1 MVCFDR
7 LRKAPLYL
15 RKLKL
20 YGFKSFADRTELE
33 FDPKLLAIV
42 GPNGCGKSNIV
53 DAILWGLGE
62 HNPRNLR
69 AESAADVIFAG
80 SARRKGLGYAE
91 VQLLFDNE
99 DGALPFPAAEV
110 AVTRRV
116 TQDGQG
122 EYLINGK
129 SCRQKDIVDLFADT
143 GLGRTGY
150 AIVSQREVDAVLS
163 AHPEVRRALLDE
175 AAGVQRFRAR
185 REDTVKR
192 LEQASYHLQRAQ
204 DLLNEIERQIKP
216 MESQAADAIAYR
228 EARDRLRQLEVGLLL
243 RDVHRLAES
252 TKRLE
257 ADLGD
262 LALEL
267 DRVDTAILEGE
278 QRARVIAD
286 SVVDA
291 EKELD
296 RVRGLQQAAH
306 TEAER
311 ADSKLALATQR
322 LDSLRA
328 LLTSHEEHAV
338 AAASEAQRLTEELAR
353 AEERLERAKQELA
366 AHAPSLD
373 AELLERLNAEL
384 AARLEELAAVRRA
397 EMEYNR
403 LEAERKQ
410 GVLQI
415 CRLRDEATE
424 LRRRQNNLSA
434 LSSELQQAYEQA
446 SNALSH
452 AQVEAE
458 AAAQEA
464 EQLTEQRQQLLAE
477 VASAEREHAARRATL
492 QALHSAIPGDACGIL
507 LEQGLA
513 EGAPRLAAKIRV
525 GSEYRKALDAA
536 LGPSAAALLSQ
547 SPESADRLLD
557 ALATLDRGRGMV
569 AYPTRAEAGHQE
581 ALRAEAAAAGA
592 LGLAE
597 DFVEAEEPC
606 RGVVRRLLHGIV
618 VARDRSSARDL
629 TNLHGDWRRI
639 VTLSGEVIYREGL
652 AEAGDFLGRVV
663 IEAELREIAEQA
675 EADKVKVEA
684 LQIRV
689 REVEQSL
696 GIALSKRSEANRRL
710 EEAREAAEQSGAKV
724 QEAQGELRFLSER
737 VERLEAQIH
746 EQSQRLQQDIEPVD
760 PHAVEKLE
768 VEISDLRAQIASL
781 EADARRSDRDR
792 EVLAERVRET
802 ESEVARL
809 KTRLAESEVARE
821 EGLAKQQ
828 ELTRQIEQAEAER
841 LELEAL
847 RRAAEA
853 AKQEA
858 DSAYEAARVA
868 RAELLEE
875 SFQATETVKSLRLDR
890 EAMLNRNH
898 DLELERAKAEIR
910 RSNALKSLAEEHEIS
925 EEEAEEMLRDF
936 RLPEGAI
943 SEAAAL
949 RRELRRLGDV
959 NLGAVEALEAL
970 KERRDSLVTQRDDLH
985 ESRDRIL
992 AAMQEIEA
1000 ATKSRFLE
1008 TFEAVSREFE
1018 AVFARLFAGG
1028 IGQLKLTNPDDVM
1041 SSGVDIEVQL
1051 PGKRR
1056 QKMELLSGGERAL
1069 TAIAL
1074 LFSLLRVRPSPL
1086 CILDEVDAPLDG
1098 RNVERFCEMLR
1109 EFAEEMQFL
1118 VVTHNAVT
1126 IEAAQVW
1133 YGVTMQEP
1141 GVSTVVPFGRG
1152 ARAVVSA
1159 SV

>member
-99 DGALPFPAAEV
+99 DGALPYPAAEV
-110 AVTRRV
+110 CVTRRV

-129 SCRQKDIVDLFADT
+129 ACRQKDIVDLFADT

-163 AHPEVRRALLDE
+163 AQPEQRRALLDE

-185 REDTVKR
+185 REETVKR

-216 MESQAADAIAYR
+216 MERQAADAIAYR

-243 RDVHRLAES
+243 RDLHRLAES
-252 TKRLE
+252 TRRLQL
-257 ADLGD
+257 DLGD
-262 LALEL
+262 LSGELE
-267 DRVDTAILEGE
+267 RVDAAILQGE
-278 QRARVIAD
+278 ERARLIAD
-286 SVVDA
+286 ALVDA

-296 RVRGLQQAAH
+296 RVRSIQQGAH

-311 ADSKLALATQR
+311 AESKLALAAER
-322 LDSLRA
+322 LASLRA
-328 LLTSHEEHAV
+328 LLTSHEEHDAV
-338 AAASEAQRLTEELAR
+338 ATTEIQRLREELQL
-353 AEERLERAKQELA
+353 AEERLEHARQELA
-366 AHAPSLD
+366 AHTPSLD
-373 AELLERLNAEL
+373 AELLARLNTEL
-384 AARLEELAAVRRA
+384 AAKVEEQAALRRA
-397 EMEYNR
+397 ELEYNR
-403 LEAERKQ
+403 VEAERKQ

-415 CRLRDEATE
+415 CRLRDEASE
-424 LRRRQNNLSA
+424 LRRRQNSLST
-434 LSSELQQAYEQA
+434 LSCELQEAYEQA
-446 SNALSH
+446 SRTLSSVQ
-452 AQVEAE
+452 AEAE
-458 AAAQEA
+458 AAALEV
-464 EQLTEQRQQLLAE
+464 EKLTEQRQQVLAE
-477 VASAEREHAARRATL
+477 VMIAEKEYAAQRATL
-492 QALHSAIPGDACGIL
+492 EALRGAIPGDACGVL
-507 LEQGLA
+507 LEEGLA
-513 EGAPRLAAKIRV
+513 EDAPRVAAAIRV
-525 GSEYRKALDAA
+525 GPEYRKALDAA
-536 LGPSAAALLSQ
+536 LGPAAAALLAGSFDHA
-547 SPESADRLLD
+547 EGLWD
-557 ALATLDRGRGMV
+557 ALAALGRGRGAV
-569 AYPTRAEAGHQE
+569 AYPAKGEDGCEE
-581 ALRAEAAAAGA
+581 ALRAEALAAGA
-592 LGLAE
+592 LGLAA

-606 RGVVRRLLHGIV
+606 LSVVRRLLHGVV
-618 VARDRSSARDL
+618 VARDRAAARVL
-629 TNLHGDWRRI
+629 SELEGGWRRI

-652 AEAGDFLGRVV
+652 AEAGDFLGRVA
-663 IEAELREIAEQA
+663 IEAELREIAELA
-675 EADKVKVEA
+675 ETGRVKVETLHA
-684 LQIRV
+684 RIRELEH
-689 REVEQSL
+689 RL
-696 GIALSKRSEANRRL
+696 GLALSTRSDANRRL
-710 EEAREAAEQSGAKV
+710 AEARNAAEQAGAKV

-737 VERLEAQIH
+737 VERLEALIH
-746 EQSQRLQQDIEPVD
+746 EQSQRLQKEVEPVD
-760 PHAVEKLE
+760 PQAAEKLE
-768 VEISDLRAQIASL
+768 AEISDLRAQIASL

-792 EVLAERVRET
+792 EALAARVRDT
-802 ESEVARL
+802 QAEVARL
-809 KTRLAESEVARE
+809 TARLAQSELTRE

-828 ELTRQIEQAEAER
+828 DLLRQMEQAEAER
-841 LELEAL
+841 HELEAL
-847 RRAAEA
+847 LAAAEA

-858 DSAYEAARVA
+858 DIAYEAARST
-868 RAELLEE
+868 RANLLEE
-875 SFQATETVKSLRLDR
+875 SFQATEAVKSLRLDR
-890 EAMLNRNH
+890 ETMLSRNH
-898 DLELERAKAEIR
+898 ELELERAKAEIR
-910 RSNALKSLAEEHEIS
+910 RANVLKSLAEEHEIG

-936 RLPEGAI
+936 RLPEGAMA
-943 SEAAAL
+943 EAAAL

-959 NLGAVEALEAL
+959 NLGAVEALDSL
-970 KERRDSLVTQRDDLH
+970 KERRNSLVTQRDDLL
-985 ESRDRIL
+985 ESRDCIL

-1008 TFEAVSREFE
+1008 TFQAVSREFE
-1018 AVFARLFAGG
+1018 AVFGRLFDGG
-1028 IGQLKLTNPDDVM
+1028 IGQLKLTNPDAVM

-1056 QKMELLSGGERAL
+1056 QRMELLSGGERAL

-1074 LFSLLRVRPSPL
+1074 LFALLRVRPSPL

-1109 EFAEEMQFL
+1109 ELAEEMQFL
-1118 VVTHNAVT
+1118 VVTHNPVT